1 MKTNNTPPY
10 KSGFV
15 AVIGRPNVGKSTLLN
30 QLIGQKIAIVSDTPQ
45 TTRNR
50 ILGILTQPNAQILFL
65 DTPGIHKPQHKLGE
79 YMVNSARGAIRDVD
93 VILFVSDLTEA
104 IGAGER
110 FILNLLADTA
120 IPVVLVLNK
129 ADLLPKEKILPIIE
143 RYAALRP
150 FAEIVPVSALTGDNT
165 DRLIR
170 VITNLLPEGPCYYPE
185 DEVTDQA
192 ERLIAAELVRE
203 KIFQLTRDE
212 IPHSVAVEVEEMKTR
227 PKGDV
232 FVLATKFVERE
243 SQKGIVIGAK
253 GALLKLV
260 GQQARLEMENIFGNK
275 FFLDLWV
282 KVKKEWRN
290 KEGSLRQFGYDNRD
304 NH

>member
-227 PKGDV
+227 PNGDV
-232 FVLATKFVERE
+232 FVRATIFVERE